1 MEYLNKH
8 TKPKDILKTY
18 FGYDSFYQ
26 YQEEII
32 ESVISGQDAFI
43 LMPTGGGKSLCYQ
56 IPSIICPGVGII
68 ISPLIALM
76 QDQVDALRQLG
87 IRADFINSTLS
98 INEIRSIEQRM
109 ISGDMDL
116 LYVAPERLTSSNF
129 LRVLERTNI
138 ALFAIDEAHC
148 VSQWGHDFRPK
159 YLELSILP
167 EYFPKIPRIAL
178 TATADSV
185 TRRDILLKLN
195 LEKAKQYISSFDR
208 PNIFYRVVIKQNA
221 KNQLENFLKTEHQSD
236 SGIVYCLTRKKVEA
250 IAKWLSERGYNALPY
265 HAGLDDSMRL
275 KHQRKFL
282 NKENVIIVA
291 TIAFGMGIDKPDVRF
306 VAHLDLPKN
315 IESYY
320 QETGRAG
327 RDGKRAN
334 AWLAYGISDI
344 VAIGKILD
352 NSNGSEEFKRIQRQ
366 RLQAILGYCETTN
379 CRRQVLLNYFGESY
393 SKPCGNCDNCIEK
406 TEEWDGT
413 IAAQKAMSC
422 IYRTDQRFGAQ
433 YLIDVLLGKENER
446 IQRFRHNK
454 VSTFGI
460 GNELNEME
468 WRSVFRQLVASGYI
482 EVDMTGYGGFSLSE
496 KGLSALKNNENISLR
511 KDSLKAEKIRIKAP
525 KTQLVKS
532 FKNEYSEE
540 LWNDLRS
547 LRLEIARKK
556 KLPPYIIFHDKTLS
570 EIVSLLPQSLDEISS
585 IHGVGQKKLENYG
598 QQFLDIVIN
607 HIQKYGTEI
616 KQRYNDNVDEEQ
628 QIDEDVSE
636 PTKKP

>member
-1 MEYLNKH
+1 
-8 TKPKDILKTY
+8 
-18 FGYDSFYQ
+18 
-26 YQEEII
+26 
-32 ESVISGQDAFI
+32 
-43 LMPTGGGKSLCYQ
+43 
-56 IPSIICPGVGII
+56 
-68 ISPLIALM
+68 M

-87 IRADFINSTLS
+87 IKADFINSTLS
-98 INEIRSIEQRM
+98 IKEIRSIEQRM
-109 ISGDMDL
+109 VSGDMDL
-116 LYVAPERLTSSNF
+116 LYVAPERLTTSNF
-129 LRVLERTNI
+129 LHVLERTNI

-148 VSQWGHDFRPK
+148 VSQWGHDFRPE
-159 YLELSILP
+159 YLELSVLP
-167 EYFPKIPRIAL
+167 EQFPKIPRIAL

-208 PNIFYRVVIKQNA
+208 PNIFYRVAIKQNA
-221 KNQLENFLKTEHQSD
+221 KKQLEFFLKTEHQGD
-236 SGIVYCLTRKKVEA
+236 SGVVYCLTRKKVEA
-250 IAKWLSERGYNALPY
+250 VSKWLSERRYNALPY

-282 NKENVIIVA
+282 DEENVIIVA

-334 AWLAYGISDI
+334 AWMAYGLSDI

-352 NSNGSEEFKRIQRQ
+352 SSNGSEEFKRIQRQ
-366 RLQAILGYCETTN
+366 RLQAILGYCETVS

-406 TEEWDGT
+406 AEEWDGT

-422 IYRTDQRFGAQ
+422 VYRTG
-433 YLIDVLLGKENER
+433 
-446 IQRFRHNK
+446 
-454 VSTFGI
+454 TFGI
-460 GNELNEME
+460 GGELNEME
-468 WRSVFRQLVASGYI
+468 WKSVFRQLIAAGHI
-482 EVDMTGYGGFSLSE
+482 KVDMTGHGGFSLSE
-496 KGLSALKNNENISLR
+496 TGFSALKNKENISLR
-511 KDSLKAEKIRIKAP
+511 KDLLKVDKIQR
-525 KTQLVKS
+525 KTPEPQLVKS
-532 FKNEYSEE
+532 FRNEYSEE

-547 LRLEIARKK
+547 LRLEIARNDQ
-556 KLPPYIIFHDKTLS
+556 LPPYIIFHDKTLA
-570 EIVSLLPQSLDEISS
+570 EMVSLLPQSLDEMSR

-607 HIQKYGTEI
+607 HIQKYGI
-616 KQRYNDNVDEEQ
+616 K
-628 QIDEDVSE
+628 I
-636 PTKKP
+636 K